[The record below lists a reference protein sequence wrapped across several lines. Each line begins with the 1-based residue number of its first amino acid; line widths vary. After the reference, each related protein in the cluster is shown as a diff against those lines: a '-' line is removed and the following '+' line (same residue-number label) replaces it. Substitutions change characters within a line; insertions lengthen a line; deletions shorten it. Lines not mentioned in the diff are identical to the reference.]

1 MAGRPFC
8 LPFAPAL
15 PRPPLPMTDLESADR
30 RGGRFPEGTCGLA
43 ACPLE
48 TPSVCC
54 GTRWLGRPAGRFAR
68 ALWTPYWTASDRG
81 VKLPAEMRASRISRR
96 GLRAL
101 FVVALAASGSA
112 RAAPAVDP
120 AATVAATRLQ
130 ARFGD
135 AVEVSWQ
142 RATRVARFV
151 RLSAGSAG
159 DLSPAA
165 PGASLDAR
173 VQRFLRQF
181 GDLFGIHDPAT
192 ELGLVSETT
201 DRLGFRHLVYRQIER
216 GVPVFAAVLHAHF
229 DRSGRLRSVQGTFVP
244 GIDLDPRPRIGP
256 EAAMERARV
265 WTADRFARPV
275 VSLAAGDPSLVFHRP
290 GLERGLPGSAFLA
303 WTTVVGDG
311 GRVRERIFVDATRDK
326 VRDGLPLVYD
336 ERLRRTYTGLDQAP
350 LDGVPDSW
358 PDAPDWVE
366 GDPFPTGSPE
376 RDGALAATADVYA
389 FYAALGLD
397 SYDGEGHLLD
407 MAWNQAA
414 YCPNAS
420 WNGRLTSFCAGFA
433 VHDVVAHEWSHAY
446 TEATDGLFYRW
457 QSGALNE
464 SFSDIWGESLDLSNR
479 LVGVH
484 DTDDPDLPRP
494 PGACSGFAPERLVIS
509 QPLDLE
515 LGVGMAA
522 FGPPATAGPPLRL
535 EPVRDGVGADP
546 YDGCQPYAIP
556 GLAGNLAFAN
566 RGECDFQTQARNA
579 QAAGAVGLVIGNRA
593 DSPDPDRA
601 PAMECDFV
609 TACDLS
615 IAIPVVSLDRADADL
630 VRGLLSGGAEAAIL
644 PGENAGALDSV
655 RWLLGEDVRPLG
667 VARDMWNPDC
677 LGAPGKVSDAEYF
690 CGTADNGGVHVNSGV
705 PNHAFALLVD
715 GGTFNGRTFPGIGLA
730 RAALIYWR
738 AESVYQVP
746 TTDFADHADALAAAC
761 DDLTGTP
768 LPDPFGGPDVT
779 VGAGDCA
786 ALGQVLD
793 AVEMRATP
801 GCGFQPVLAPDPPPV
816 CGKLH
821 PYALSTS
828 TFDDGADG
836 WSVSRRAV
844 ASPAT
849 FDDRDWTRVA
859 SLPDGRPGT
868 AFFAPDPVVG
878 DCVTGEAG
886 DDDSGVLVLES
897 PDLWLPT
904 GRPARLAFDHYV
916 ATEKD
921 WDGGNVKLSVA
932 GGPWTVV
939 PASAFLFNGYPSAL
953 LDPPQ
958 NTDPLAGEPAFHG
971 TDEGSNS
978 GSWGRSI
985 VDLTGLV
992 EPGSRFRIRFE
1003 LGSDLCF
1010 GSTLGW
1016 WVDDVTVSVCADG
1029 DPIFLDGFEIGN
1041 PKRWSAFTL

>member
-1 MAGRPFC
+1 
-8 LPFAPAL
+8 
-15 PRPPLPMTDLESADR
+15 
-30 RGGRFPEGTCGLA
+30 
-43 ACPLE
+43 
-48 TPSVCC
+48 
-54 GTRWLGRPAGRFAR
+54 
-68 ALWTPYWTASDRG
+68 
-81 VKLPAEMRASRISRR
+81 
-96 GLRAL
+96 
-101 FVVALAASGSA
+101 
-112 RAAPAVDP
+112 
-120 AATVAATRLQ
+120 
-130 ARFGD
+130 
-135 AVEVSWQ
+135 
-142 RATRVARFV
+142 
-151 RLSAGSAG
+151 
-159 DLSPAA
+159 
-165 PGASLDAR
+165 
-173 VQRFLRQF
+173 
-181 GDLFGIHDPAT
+181 
-192 ELGLVSETT
+192 
-201 DRLGFRHLVYRQIER
+201 
-216 GVPVFAAVLHAHF
+216 
-229 DRSGRLRSVQGTFVP
+229 
-244 GIDLDPRPRIGP
+244 
-256 EAAMERARV
+256 
-265 WTADRFARPV
+265 
-275 VSLAAGDPSLVFHRP
+275 
-290 GLERGLPGSAFLA
+290 
-303 WTTVVGDG
+303 
-311 GRVRERIFVDATRDK
+311 
-326 VRDGLPLVYD
+326 
-336 ERLRRTYTGLDQAP
+336 
-350 LDGVPDSW
+350 
-358 PDAPDWVE
+358 
-366 GDPFPTGSPE
+366 
-376 RDGALAATADVYA
+376 
-389 FYAALGLD
+389 
-397 SYDGEGHLLD
+397 
-407 MAWNQAA
+407 
-414 YCPNAS
+414 
-420 WNGRLTSFCAGFA
+420 
-433 VHDVVAHEWSHAY
+433 
-446 TEATDGLFYRW
+446 
-457 QSGALNE
+457 
-464 SFSDIWGESLDLSNR
+464 
-479 LVGVH
+479 
-484 DTDDPDLPRP
+484 
-494 PGACSGFAPERLVIS
+494 
-509 QPLDLE
+509 
-515 LGVGMAA
+515 MAA

-535 EPVRDGVGADP
+535 EQVRDGAGADP
-546 YDGCQPYAIP
+546 YDGCQPYAIS

-566 RGECDFQTQARNA
+566 RGDCDFQTQARNA
-579 QAAGAVGLVIGNRA
+579 QVAGAVGLVIGNRA

-609 TACDLS
+609 TACDPS

-630 VRGLLSGGAEAAIL
+630 VRGLLSGQAEAAIL
-644 PGENAGALDSV
+644 PGDNAGALDSV

-746 TTDFADHADALAAAC
+746 TTDFSDHADALAAAC

-801 GCGFQPVLAPDPPPV
+801 GCGFQPILAPDPPPV
-816 CGKLH
+816 CGKLY

-859 SLPDGRPGT
+859 SLPGGRPGA

-897 PDLWLPT
+897 PDLWLPV

-932 GGPWTVV
+932 GGPWTVA

-992 EPGSRFRIRFE
+992 EPGSRFRVRFE

-1041 PKRWSAFTL
+1041 PKRWSAFTR